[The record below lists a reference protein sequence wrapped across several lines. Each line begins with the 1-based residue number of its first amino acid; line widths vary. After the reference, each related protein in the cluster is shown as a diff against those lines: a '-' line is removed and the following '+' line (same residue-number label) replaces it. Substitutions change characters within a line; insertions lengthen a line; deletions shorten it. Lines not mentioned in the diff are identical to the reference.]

1 MTYGDLIRTMTN
13 KQLAQFIYNTVQQD
27 LTYFIEEGR
36 MRTLEGWENFLNLN
50 CEGFNGDKS

>member
-27 LTYFIEEGR
+27 LTYFINEGR

-50 CEGFNGDKS
+50 CEGFNGD